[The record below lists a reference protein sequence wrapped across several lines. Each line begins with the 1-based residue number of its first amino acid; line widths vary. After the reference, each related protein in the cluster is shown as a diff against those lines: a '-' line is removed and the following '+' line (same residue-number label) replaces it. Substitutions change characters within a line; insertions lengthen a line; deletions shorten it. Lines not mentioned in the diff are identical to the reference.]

1 MSLPVLLLLALL
13 LLAVW
18 LLIRLRRDKQ
28 GDAEPAVS
36 PASGSAASEFHA
48 VSIKVTG
55 NACRAAKELT
65 GQRFL
70 SSDAPLLPLPG
81 CTMAECN
88 CRFVHHKDRR
98 TGKDRRSPFSPAG
111 FGGGT
116 GSFEA
121 DKRHGKDRRKTVDED
136 DYF

>member
-13 LLAVW
+13 LLALW
-18 LLIRLRRDKQ
+18 LLVRLRRGKPAQ
-28 GDAEPAVS
+28 SPPPNAES
-36 PASGSAASEFHA
+36 TSATSRYHA
-48 VSIKVTG
+48 VSIKITG
-55 NACRAAKELT
+55 SACRAARELT

-70 SSDAPLLPLPG
+70 STEAPALPLPD
-81 CTMAECN
+81 CTMAECH

-121 DKRHGKDRRKTVDED
+121 DKREGKDRRTSDGED
-136 DYF
+136 SF

>member
-13 LLAVW
+13 LLALW
-18 LLIRLRRDKQ
+18 LLIRLHRGKP
-28 GDAEPAVS
+28 AEP
-36 PASGSAASEFHA
+36 PPGAASTSATSRFHS

-55 NACRAAKELT
+55 SACRAAKELS

-70 SSDAPLLPLPG
+70 STEAPPLPLPD
-81 CTMAECN
+81 CTMEECN

-98 TGKDRRSPFSPAG
+98 AGKDRRSPFSPAG

-121 DKRHGKDRRKTVDED
+121 DKRQGKDRRKSSDED
-136 DYF
+136 FF